1 MYKIKRVV
9 SSFMKR
15 NKKSLM
21 NLVCTSLLA
30 CGLASAVKS
39 CELKIY
45 DDLNEKKITSV
56 EDNVK
61 EYVYDIEES
70 YKDDFLVAVGS
81 LEEEGKY
88 RFCDR
93 VLYDEEDNVVDLNG
107 NSKYLYFKGTN
118 VSKES
123 LDIMNLQDAKTEV
136 LFFSSSSLTDDC
148 ISSFPSTLKVLSLKK
163 CNFLTDLSSLPKYC
177 PNLEYL
183 YLDGTTIDSLDFI
196 YELPKLKKLKAL
208 ETLCVTEELLEYL
221 DKMGIS
227 TNVSYADIE
236 LQNELK
242 SIVNNIVS
250 ESMSDEEKVKAV
262 CGYVLNRLEYDIEVM
277 AESNSNPIS
286 FAFSSGKGVCISFAH
301 LTNALLELAGIES
314 YCVDNMYHIWNLLK
328 IDDKYYYIDTSF
340 MRSSDILLNWFLEKF
355 NIGASYMVDP
365 LISNCNSI
373 TPIDSNLTILP
384 EQIKNDVLSLQS
396 STHKYSYSLSNLSM
410 FELYL
415 LRLLII
421 AYAGGQTLICSKEIL
436 DNQKKLILS

>member
-1 MYKIKRVV
+1 M
-9 SSFMKR
+9 
-15 NKKSLM
+15 
-21 NLVCTSLLA
+21 A
-30 CGLASAVKS
+30 
-39 CELKIY
+39 
-45 DDLNEKKITSV
+45 
-56 EDNVK
+56 
-61 EYVYDIEES
+61 
-70 YKDDFLVAVGS
+70 
-81 LEEEGKY
+81 
-88 RFCDR
+88 
-93 VLYDEEDNVVDLNG
+93 
-107 NSKYLYFKGTN
+107 
-118 VSKES
+118 
-123 LDIMNLQDAKTEV
+123 
-136 LFFSSSSLTDDC
+136 
-148 ISSFPSTLKVLSLKK
+148 
-163 CNFLTDLSSLPKYC
+163 
-177 PNLEYL
+177 
-183 YLDGTTIDSLDFI
+183 
-196 YELPKLKKLKAL
+196 
-208 ETLCVTEELLEYL
+208 
-221 DKMGIS
+221 
-227 TNVSYADIE
+227 NVSYADIE